1 MEKGKY
7 NILNFKLYYII
18 QGNKMSNENYEMVIG
33 LEVHAELSTKTKI
46 FCSCSTE
53 FGAEPNTH
61 VCPVC
66 MAMPGALPV
75 LNEKVVEYAAK
86 AGLATNCEISKNS
99 KNDRKN
105 YFYPDTPRA
114 YQISQFDKPLCEHGY
129 IEIEDDAGNPKKI
142 GITRIHIEDDA
153 GKLNHN
159 EFSGGSLVDLNRA
172 GVPLIEIVSEPDLR
186 TSEEVD
192 KYLKKLKAI
201 LEYIEVS
208 DCKMQEGSFRADV
221 NVSVRKKGETKF
233 GTRTETKNM
242 SSFRAITREIEY
254 EANRQIEILE
264 NGGKVEQE
272 TLRWDDVSGKTFSMR
287 NKEDAQDYRYFPEPD
302 LVAIKLSREYIE
314 NIKNNL
320 PEMPESRKAR
330 YMEEFKLSEK
340 DSRLL
345 TNSKYLSNMFEAAE
359 KICGNAK
366 AVANW
371 LLSDISRI
379 LNEKEIEPSEIPF
392 GAEDLAKLIELID
405 KGTISSAIGKK
416 VVEELFEKPK
426 NPEDIIKEKGWIQ
439 ISDEGAIKEVVMKI
453 LENNPQSIADYKAGK
468 DRALGFL
475 VGQAMKET
483 KGKANPQMLNKMFLE
498 ELK

>member
-1 MEKGKY
+1 M
-7 NILNFKLYYII
+7 
-18 QGNKMSNENYEMVIG
+18 
-33 LEVHAELSTKTKI
+33 
-46 FCSCSTE
+46 
-53 FGAEPNTH
+53 
-61 VCPVC
+61 
-66 MAMPGALPV
+66 
-75 LNEKVVEYAAK
+75 
-86 AGLATNCEISKNS
+86 
-99 KNDRKN
+99 
-105 YFYPDTPRA
+105 
-114 YQISQFDKPLCEHGY
+114 
-129 IEIEDDAGNPKKI
+129 
-142 GITRIHIEDDA
+142 
-153 GKLNHN
+153 
-159 EFSGGSLVDLNRA
+159 DLNRA

-186 TSEEVD
+186 TAGEVD
-192 KYLKKLKAI
+192 RYLKKLKSI

-254 EANRQIEILE
+254 ETNRQIEVLE

-272 TLRWDDVSGKTFSMR
+272 TLRWDEVSGKTFSMR

-302 LVAIKLSREYIE
+302 LVAIRLSDEYIE
-314 NIKNNL
+314 NIRKNL

-330 YMEEFKLSEK
+330 YMSEFKLSEK
-340 DSRLL
+340 DARLL
-345 TNSKYLSNMFEAAE
+345 TTSKYLSNMFENAE

-371 LLSDISRI
+371 LLSDVSRI
-379 LNEKEIEPSEIPF
+379 LNEKEEEPDAIPF
-392 GAEDLAKLIELID
+392 KVEHLAKLVELID

-416 VVEELFEKPK
+416 VVEELFENPK
-426 NPEDIIKEKGWIQ
+426 DPEEIIKEKGWIQ
-439 ISDEGAIKEVVMKI
+439 ISDEGAIKEVVDKI
-453 LENNPQSIADYKAGK
+453 IANNPQSVADYKAGK

-498 ELK
+498 ILSK

>member
-1 MEKGKY
+1 
-7 NILNFKLYYII
+7 
-18 QGNKMSNENYEMVIG
+18 MSNKDYEMVIG

-75 LNEKVVEYAAK
+75 LNEKVVEYAVK
-86 AGLATNCEISKNS
+86 AGLATNCEISRNS

-129 IEIEDDAGNPKKI
+129 IEIEDEAGNPKKI

-302 LVAIKLSREYIE
+302 LVAIKLSEEYIE

-340 DSRLL
+340 DARLL
-345 TNSKYLSNMFEAAE
+345 TNSKHLSNMFEAAE

-379 LNEKEIEPSEIPF
+379 LNEKEMEPSEIPF
-392 GAEDLAKLIELID
+392 SAENLAKLVELID
-405 KGTISSAIGKK
+405 KETISSAIGKK

-453 LENNPQSIADYKAGK
+453 LENNPQSVADYKAGK